1 MQERVLAVAAAYTA
15 MCSPRPWR
23 PAHGDAAAGTLLVAQ
38 AGAGRFDRRAVAAVI
53 EAARAMAPKPGKVKP
68 VRDPLLSAREIEVLR
83 HISLGETSR
92 EAARAMKISPAS
104 VRTHVDHIFEKLEAS
119 SRPAATLKAL
129 TRGLL
134 S

>member
-1 MQERVLAVAAAYTA
+1 MALKRGQ
-15 MCSPRPWR
+15 
-23 PAHGDAAAGTLLVAQ
+23 
-38 AGAGRFDRRAVAAVI
+38 GR
-53 EAARAMAPKPGKVKP
+53 E
-68 VRDPLLSAREIEVLR
+68 VRDALLSAREIEVLR

-104 VRTHVDHIFEKLEAS
+104 VRTHVDNIFQKLDAG

-129 TRGLL
+129 SRGLI